1 MVFMR
6 GHPFIFVPSAYA
18 ADVYDF
24 VKKQRIAFAVSEA
37 PARLVKF
44 EFPSAKETDVE
55 FLVTQLMKLPHGAP
69 R

>member
-6 GHPFIFVPSAYA
+6 GHPFILIPSVNA

-24 VKKQRIAFAVSEA
+24 VKKQCIAFAVSEA

-44 EFPSAKETDVE
+44 EFPSAKEADIE
-55 FLVTQLMKLPHGAP
+55 FLVTQLMKLPHGWP